1 MRAILLIDFGSTYT
15 KLTAVDLD
23 TPRILGHAQAFT
35 TAASDISIG
44 LEHAMTRL
52 RSICGDLKY
61 EARLA
66 CSSAAGGLNM
76 VACGLVPTLT
86 SKAAR
91 MAAFGAGAKVI
102 KTYAYQLTR
111 ADIEEINAIK
121 PDILLLSGGIDGG
134 NSEVIIHNAGML
146 AKAAGDFPVVIAGN
160 RTAQDECARMLSS
173 SAHPVFRADNV
184 MPQMN
189 TLNIE
194 PVAEVIRKIFLQRII
209 LAKGLSRAKSLLD
222 GILMPTPSAVLSALA
237 LLSQGQGNDRGI
249 GDLLAVDLG
258 GATTDVYS
266 IAKGDPTNP
275 TTVLRGLPE
284 PVVKRTVEGDL
295 GMRYNAR
302 GVLEAAGA
310 QKLAEL
316 SGLGTQ
322 EVQVRIDHYHSDPA
336 MLPQNTQDQA
346 LDTALAVAAVGIAL
360 SRHAGTLERVYTP
373 VGPVYQQT
381 GKDLSQTEQ
390 MIVTGGALIY
400 AKNLNAIISGALSM
414 QDTMALT
421 PRQVRLAI
429 DREYVLS
436 AMGLLADFDQKA
448 ALCLLIEYFGREEA
462 YAVVEQK
469 VGS

>member
-15 KLTAVDLD
+15 KLTAADLD

-35 TAASDISIG
+35 TAASDISTG

-52 RSICGDLKY
+52 RSVCGDLNY

-76 VACGLVPTLT
+76 VACGLVPSLT

-91 MAAFGAGAKVI
+91 LAAFGAGAKVI

-111 ADIEEINAIK
+111 SDIEEINAIK

-160 RTAQDECARMLSS
+160 RTAQDECAQLLSA

-189 TLNIE
+189 VLNIE
-194 PVAEVIRKIFLQRII
+194 PVAEVIRKIFMQRII

-222 GILMPTPSAVLSALA
+222 GILMPTPSAVLKALA
-237 LLSQGQGNDRGI
+237 LLSRGQGKNSGI

-284 PVVKRTVEGDL
+284 PVIKRTVEGDL
-295 GMRYNAR
+295 GMRYNAL
-302 GVLEAAGA
+302 GVLEAAGV

-316 SGLGTQ
+316 SGLNTQ
-322 EVQVRIDHYHSDPA
+322 EVQSRIEQYHKDPA
-336 MLPQNTQDQA
+336 LLPQGQRDLA
-346 LDTALAVAAVGIAL
+346 LDTALAAAATGIAL

-400 AKNLNAIISGALSM
+400 ASNLNAIISGALSM
-414 QDTMALT
+414 QDPMVLA
-421 PRQVRLAI
+421 PRQVRLAV

-436 AMGLLADFDQKA
+436 AMGLLADCDQRI
-448 ALCLLIEYFGREEA
+448 ALCLLMEYFGREEA
-462 YAVVEQK
+462 YAVV
-469 VGS
+469 